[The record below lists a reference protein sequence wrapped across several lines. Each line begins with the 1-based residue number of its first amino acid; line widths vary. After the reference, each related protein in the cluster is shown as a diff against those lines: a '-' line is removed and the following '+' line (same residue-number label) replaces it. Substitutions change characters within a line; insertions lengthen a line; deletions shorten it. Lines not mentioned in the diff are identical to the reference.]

1 MGRRKKGDKIN
12 GWLNI
17 YKPRGIGSTD
27 VVNKTR
33 RLLNAQKA
41 GHAGTLDPL
50 AEGILPVAFGEA
62 TKTIPYMQN
71 ALKTY
76 RFDLVW
82 GEARNTDDA
91 EGEVTKTC
99 DIRPSEK
106 EIRAVLPEFTG
117 QIEQVP
123 PAFSAIKVDGQRAY
137 ALARKGE
144 TVELAARCVT
154 IESIHL
160 LSAEKDKAS
169 FEVVCGK
176 GTYIRSL
183 GRDIAQKLGTVGY
196 IDQLLRASVGTFTEK
211 DAILLDNLEALL
223 HKEGLQA
230 VLWACEAGL
239 DDIPDIS
246 FTQAEAVKLKQGQS
260 LTFFSKADSHRLDGL
275 DLGEDGTALAMVD
288 DMAIGLVSVSNVTI
302 RPKKLFNL

>member
-17 YKPRGIGSTD
+17 YKPRGMGSTD

-50 AEGILPVAFGEA
+50 AEGILPIAFGEA
-62 TKTIPYMQN
+62 TKTIPYMQDN
-71 ALKTY
+71 LKTY
-76 RFDLVW
+76 RFNLIW

-91 EGEVTKTC
+91 EGEVIQTS
-99 DIRPSEK
+99 DIRPSK
-106 EIRAVLPEFTG
+106 QDIMAILPSFMGE
-117 QIEQVP
+117 IEQVP

-144 TVELAARCVT
+144 AVELKARIV
-154 IESIHL
+154 SIHDIKFL
-160 LSAEKDKAS
+160 GSDAEKAS
-169 FEVVCGK
+169 FEVLCGK

-196 IDQLLRASVGTFTEK
+196 IDQLVRASVGSFTEK

-246 FTQAEAVKLKQGQS
+246 FTQAEAAKLKQGQS
-260 LTFFSKADSHRLDGL
+260 LTFFSKSDSHRLDGL
-275 DLGEDGTALAMVD
+275 NLGEDGTALAMVD
-288 DMAIGLVSVSNVTI
+288 DTAIGLVTISNVTI
-302 RPKKLFNL
+302 QPKKLFNL